1 MFAALIVGI
10 VVAAAAATSGLIGS
24 IQADTEA
31 YQKAQ
36 AQQNYLD
43 EMYLLKTEK
52 AEEEFN
58 QAKEEAEK
66 NAEYAK
72 QNADLADLGS
82 DIAEQGTS
90 NDINTAIDNMYLSQA
105 NDAMQWN
112 AAARQAGSAEG
123 GSYAQLASSGVR
135 AGSSLSDAVEMESAT
150 NAAQLQFS
158 QDATRRSNDNNLA
171 SVLNGIANTR
181 YNIMSN
187 RVGADTTRQQAND
200 LIASYAAGTL
210 DENGN
215 VINKGGSQWN
225 LYRNNLAQLKKDRDY
240 DWSQLEYEKGQHSGW
255 NAFWNGFV
263 AFNSQ
268 GAKGFSTGYN
278 IGDKWSNAAS
288 SK

>member
-1 MFAALIVGI
+1 MTAALIVGI
-10 VVAAAAATSGLIGS
+10 IVAAAAATSGLIGS

-31 YQKAQ
+31 YNKDV

-43 EMYLLKTEK
+43 EMYLLKKDE
-52 AEEEFN
+52 AEEKFK

-72 QNADLADLGS
+72 QNADLADLGA
-82 DIAEQGTS
+82 DIAEQAAS
-90 NDINTAIDNMYLSQA
+90 NDLNTTIDNMYLSQA

-112 AAARQAGSAEG
+112 AQARQAGSAEG
-123 GSYAQLASSGVR
+123 AGYAQLASSGVR
-135 AGSSLSDAVEMESAT
+135 AGSSLSDAVEMEAAT

-187 RVGADTTRQQAND
+187 RIGADNTRKQAND
-200 LIASYAAGTL
+200 LIASYA
-210 DENGN
+210 E
-215 VINKGGSQWN
+215 GGHNWN
-225 LYRNNLAQLKKDRDY
+225 LYQNNLKQLKTDRDY
-240 DWSQLEYEKGQHSGW
+240 DWNQLEYDKGQHTGW
-255 NAFWNGFV
+255 NAFWNGFM

-278 IGDKWSNAAS
+278 IGDKWSQAS
-288 SK
+288 KS

>member
-1 MFAALIVGI
+1 MTAALIVGI
-10 VVAAAAATSGLIGS
+10 IVAVAAATSGLIGS

-31 YQKAQ
+31 YNNAQ

-43 EMYLLKTEK
+43 EMYLLRKDE
-52 AEEEFN
+52 AEEKFK

-72 QNADLADLGS
+72 QNADLADLGA
-82 DIAEQGTS
+82 DIAEQGAS
-90 NDINTAIDNMYLSQA
+90 NDLNTAIDNMYLSQT

-112 AAARQAGSAEG
+112 AQARQAGSAEG
-123 GSYAQLASSGVR
+123 ASYAQLASSGVR
-135 AGSSLSDAVEMESAT
+135 AGSSLSDAVDMEAAT
-150 NAAQLQFS
+150 NAAQLQFT

-187 RVGADTTRQQAND
+187 RIGADVTRKQAND
-200 LIASYAAGTL
+200 LVASYAAGTL
-210 DENGN
+210 DANGN
-215 VINKGGSQWN
+215 VVNKGGSQWN
-225 LYRNNLAQLKKDRDY
+225 LYRNNLSQLKTDRDY
-240 DWSQLEYEKGQHSGW
+240 DWNRLEYEKGQHTGW

-278 IGDKWSNAAS
+278 IGDKWSQAS
-288 SK
+288 KS